1 MECEEKAMII
11 EKIIGN
17 VEDLQDIKAYHIE
30 KVILESDALLK
41 RVQRVE
47 TDHGTELGISLP
59 PNHVLKDGDILHEEG
74 KNLIVISVKADDV
87 LVIRPVD
94 MMQMGVIAHMLGN
107 RHLPAQFETD
117 CMIVPYDYLIERLLQ
132 EESLNYTRENKKL
145 KQAFRH
151 VDHSH

>member
-1 MECEEKAMII
+1 MIV

-17 VEDLQDIKAYHIE
+17 IEERQDIKTFHIE

-41 RVQRVE
+41 RIQRVK
-47 TDHGTELGISLP
+47 TDHGTEIGISLSQGQG
-59 PNHVLKDGDILHEEG
+59 LRDGDILHEEG

-94 MMQMGVIAHMLGN
+94 MMQMGMIAHMLGN
-107 RHLPAQFETD
+107 RHLPAQFEED
-117 CMIVPYDYLIERLLQ
+117 SMIVPYDYLIERLLQ
-132 EESLNYTRENKKL
+132 EENLRYTRENKKL

>member
-1 MECEEKAMII
+1 MI
-11 EKIIGN
+11 
-17 VEDLQDIKAYHIE
+17 VE
-30 KVILESDALLK
+30 KVIGNIETLTNLKDFHVEKIYLESDELLK
-41 RVQRVE
+41 RVQRVT

-59 PNHVLKDGDILHEEG
+59 PNHALKDGDILHQDG
-74 KNLIVISVKADDV
+74 KNLIVISVKEDDV

-107 RHLPAQFETD
+107 RHLPAQFEAD
-117 CMIVPYDYLIERLLQ
+117 AMIVQYDYLVERLLK
-132 EESLNYTRENKKL
+132 EENLNYTRENKKL